1 MIAQMMKFPNP
12 KNQEVNKKSFNDI
25 FKLISLLKPHTKQI
39 DLKIGSKQIE
49 KIRVNELLAYYHPF
63 NQL

>member
-25 FKLISLLKPHTKQI
+25 FKLISLLKPHTKKI
-39 DLKIGSKQIE
+39 DLKIGSKQIK
-49 KIRVNELLAYYHPF
+49 KIWCQRIVGLLPPI
-63 NQL
+63 